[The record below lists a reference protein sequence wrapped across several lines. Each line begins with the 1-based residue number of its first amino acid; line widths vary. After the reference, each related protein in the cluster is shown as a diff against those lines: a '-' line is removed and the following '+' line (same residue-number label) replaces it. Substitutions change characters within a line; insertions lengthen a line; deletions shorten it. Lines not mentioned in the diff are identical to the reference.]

1 MASTSR
7 KRSRSP
13 SAELP
18 NEKKL
23 RDKSP
28 ELDSRRDLLV
38 TPKQSQWEPII
49 QPATPPQR
57 GHPRAKLREEQY
69 QQQLADTLTPSL
81 LNHQRSLPFT
91 PAAETSRESPLS
103 PLPKVPVLPSLN
115 GMNLE
120 HILQGDT
127 ISLGSEQK
135 KEIYRWM
142 RKNNARMI
150 GNHRTEFVQL
160 LDTLGF
166 TDPTLAPLVQKP
178 LHTKLRH
185 LIMRIGVELRKT
197 GVIIVSKE
205 QGKKEVVRFAK
216 WTDSWLEDDWDGT
229 IAKPAWTNQFMAP
242 DSDDEAWL
250 GGESAQPRIP
260 AANLDSSPAGTK
272 PLVIQE
278 QEADNSDA
286 HAGLAG
292 QRRGSDAMRDLEE
305 SNNRG
310 FPSSYRAMHGTPEP
324 NYPVDM
330 SQLPQYQDVPLAPV
344 GRNTPHSAQLAF
356 LNVVAAVDDYFH
368 KEDNEEEGF
377 EADDE
382 DSDFALVDEDIAE
395 DLEII

>member
-18 NEKKL
+18 DEKKL

-38 TPKQSQWEPII
+38 TPKQSQWEPIN

-57 GHPRAKLREEQY
+57 GHPRAKHKQEQY
-69 QQQLADTLTPSL
+69 QQQLADTLTPRL
-81 LNHQRSLPFT
+81 LYHQRSLPVT
-91 PAAETSRESPLS
+91 PAAKTPRESPPP
-103 PLPKVPVLPSLN
+103 PLPKIPGLPPLN
-115 GMNLE
+115 GINLE

-127 ISLGSEQK
+127 ISLGLEQK
-135 KEIYRWM
+135 REIYRWM
-142 RKNNARMI
+142 RRNNARMI

-166 TDPTLAPLVQKP
+166 TDPTLAPLVQKS

-185 LIMRIGVELRKT
+185 LIMRIGVEFRKT
-197 GVIIVSKE
+197 GVITVSKE

-229 IAKPAWTNQFMAP
+229 IVKPAWTKQFLAP
-242 DSDDEAWL
+242 EYDDEAWL
-250 GGESAQPRIP
+250 GGEPAQPRTP
-260 AANLDSSPAGTK
+260 AANPDSSPTGTK
-272 PLVIQE
+272 PLVVQE
-278 QEADNSDA
+278 QEADNSYA
-286 HAGLAG
+286 NAGLAG

-310 FPSSYRAMHGTPEP
+310 FLSSYRTMHGTPEP
-324 NYPVDM
+324 NYPVDL

-344 GRNTPHSAQLAF
+344 DRNNPHLPQLAF
-356 LNVVAAVDDYFH
+356 LNLVAAVDDHFRDQH
-368 KEDNEEEGF
+368 NEEEGF

-395 DLEII
+395 D